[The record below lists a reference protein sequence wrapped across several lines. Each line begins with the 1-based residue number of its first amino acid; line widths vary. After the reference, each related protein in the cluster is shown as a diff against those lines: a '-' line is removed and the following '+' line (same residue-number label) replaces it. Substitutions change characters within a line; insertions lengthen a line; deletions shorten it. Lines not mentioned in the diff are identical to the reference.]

1 MPTDARDSTH
11 LITDIEAGRVPE
23 WANMPAPAI
32 AVDYW
37 RLRPDATLLDVIYA
51 VRSDE
56 TTHRFVNHT
65 LANLDPRADV
75 NPFAL
80 GEPDMR
86 VKGATAGFSRE
97 EAARY
102 MMENRKKAK
111 EAGREETG
119 APM

>member
-1 MPTDARDSTH
+1 MWDSTH
-11 LITDIEAGRVPE
+11 LINDIEAGRVPE
-23 WANMPAPAI
+23 WSNKPAPAI
-32 AVDYW
+32 AIDYW

-65 LANLDPRADV
+65 LANLDPKVDV

-80 GEPDMR
+80 GEPNML
-86 VKGATAGFSRE
+86 VKGVKAGFSRE
-97 EAARY
+97 EAAQY
-102 MMENRKKAK
+102 MMDTRKKAK
-111 EAGREETG
+111 EAGVEETG